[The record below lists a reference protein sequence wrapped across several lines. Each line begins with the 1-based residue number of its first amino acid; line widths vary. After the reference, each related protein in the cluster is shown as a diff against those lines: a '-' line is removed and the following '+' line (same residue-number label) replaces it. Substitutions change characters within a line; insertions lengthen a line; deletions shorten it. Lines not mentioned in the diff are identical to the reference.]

1 MLWNI
6 KAAENLISGDFVE
19 IMKDGDGNLSCKK
32 ALELGSITAGAAR
45 NIAEGELLTFD
56 TNGDTKDLTTPQKA
70 TS

>member
-6 KAAENLISGDFVE
+6 KAAENLISA
-19 IMKDGDGNLSCKK
+19 IKDGDGNLSCKK
-32 ALELGSITAGAAR
+32 ALELGSITTIAAR
-45 NIAEGELLTFD
+45 DIAEGRNAHLD